1 MIMEDITVL
10 IVDDHGIV
18 REGLRTVLE
27 ESGITV
33 AGEAVS
39 GAEAIEM
46 AASLQPQVILLDIR
60 LPDMDGISVLSA
72 VKAAHPKINVVMLTT
87 YSNPQYLAR
96 AVQAGAAGYLSK
108 DVDPEHIPNVI
119 RAVVREHHLFD
130 PMLLREVLKNT
141 AVGQSSPPPP
151 AEPALTANL
160 SDREIEVLRLV
171 AEGFNNDAIANA
183 LVISLPTVKTHLR
196 HIFEKLNVS
205 DRTQAAVW
213 AIRHRIV

>member
-1 MIMEDITVL
+1 MDDITVL

-27 ESGITV
+27 EAGITV
-33 AGEAVS
+33 VGESVS

-46 AASLQPQVILLDIR
+46 ATALQPQVILLDIR
-60 LPDMDGISVLSA
+60 LPDMDGIRVLSA
-72 VKAAHPKINVVMLTT
+72 VKAAHPQIDVVMLTT
-87 YSNPQYLAR
+87 YNNPQYLAR

-130 PMLLREVLKNT
+130 PTLLREVLKNT
-141 AVGQSSPPPP
+141 VTGQSPPSVLPSP
-151 AEPALTANL
+151 AMNL

-171 AEGFNNDAIANA
+171 AEGFNNDAIATA

-196 HIFEKLNVS
+196 HIFEKLHVS

-213 AIRHRIV
+213 AIRNHIV

>member
-1 MIMEDITVL
+1 MEEITVL

-27 ESGITV
+27 EAGITV
-33 AGEAVS
+33 VGEALS

-46 AASLQPQVILLDIR
+46 AGTLQPMVILLDIR
-60 LPDMDGISVLSA
+60 LPDMDGISVLAA
-72 VKAAHPKINVVMLTT
+72 VKSAHPNIDVVMLTT

-119 RAVVREHHLFD
+119 RAVVSEHHLFD
-130 PMLLREVLKNT
+130 PDLLRELLKNAT
-141 AVGQSSPPPP
+141 IPQSPPVKPSP
-151 AEPALTANL
+151 AVDL

-171 AEGFNNDAIANA
+171 SEGYNNEAIANA

-196 HIFEKLNVS
+196 HIFEKLHVS

-213 AIRHRIV
+213 AIRNHIV

>member
-1 MIMEDITVL
+1 MDDITVL

-33 AGEAVS
+33 VGEAVS

-46 AASLQPQVILLDIR
+46 ANALQPQVILLDIR
-60 LPDMDGISVLSA
+60 LPDMDGIRVLSA
-72 VKAAHPKINVVMLTT
+72 VKSAHPQIDVVMLTT
-87 YSNPQYLAR
+87 YGNPQYLAR

-119 RAVVREHHLFD
+119 RSVVREHHLFD
-130 PMLLREVLKNT
+130 PALLREVLKNT
-141 AVGQSSPPPP
+141 AVGQSPSPPPVAP
-151 AEPALTANL
+151 PPVSDL

-171 AEGFNNDAIANA
+171 AEGFNNEAIATA

-196 HIFEKLNVS
+196 HIFEKLGVS

-213 AIRHRIV
+213 AIRNHIV